1 MPEINAHEVGGTNVV
16 AFLDMLAWSEGTDNG
31 RQRTQDRGYGM
42 LVGGGVFSGY
52 DQHPNVL
59 VPLPKLKSNRLQL
72 VGTSSSSAH
81 GTSCG
86 RGSRCEGSSSFSQAC
101 CYPASSFGAA
111 VQARNSIVQLS
122 SATDT
127 TLISKFE
134 LLPASNPPAFPPT
147 LTRA

>member
-59 VPLPKLKSNRLQL
+59 VPLPKLKIESTAAGRYQFLKRTWDVLRARLAL
-72 VGTSSSSAH
+72 
-81 GTSCG
+81 
-86 RGSRCEGSSSFSQAC
+86 RG
-101 CYPASSFGAA
+101 
-111 VQARNSIVQLS
+111 I
-122 SATDT
+122 
-127 TLISKFE
+127 
-134 LLPASNPPAFPPT
+134 
-147 LTRA
+147 